1 MTVLA
6 VFFDLM
12 GNSASTLNNWV
23 GSTVRYEKGEKNSYC
38 CYTGN
43 CIRI

>member
-23 GSTVRYEKGEKNSYC
+23 GSTIRDEKD
-38 CYTGN
+38 
-43 CIRI
+43 